1 MALLSVKT
9 RQKYLK
15 ELGYYT
21 GEIDG
26 KVGRLTKKAYAD
38 LQNDYFTRKSDRDG
52 YYGTDTDRLL
62 RSAYNCRDL
71 KHFKLTEF
79 KCGCKTKY
87 CTGYPVELNR
97 NLVLNLDD
105 MRKHYG
111 KSINVKSGLRCSKHN
126 SKVGGSINSYHK
138 KGKACDFQMS
148 GKSST
153 LNGRKEL
160 VKYWSDNYKTARYSY
175 CNGYGIKNG
184 KVSYP
189 KSNTMGWSTHV
200 DVK

>member
-1 MALLSVKT
+1 MLLSKKK
-9 RQKYLK
+9 RQEYLK
-15 ELGYYT
+15 ALGYYN
-21 GEIDG
+21 GKIDG
-26 KVGRLTKKAYAD
+26 VIGDKTKQAYKD
-38 LQNDYFTRKSDRDG
+38 LQDDYFDRSKDRDG
-52 YYGTDTDRLL
+52 KYGNNTDILL

-71 KHFKLTEF
+71 KYFKLQEF
-79 KCGCKTKY
+79 KCGCDCKY

-97 NLVLNLDD
+97 NLVVNLDS

-111 KSINVKSGLRCSKHN
+111 KAMRITSGLRCSKHN
-126 SKVGGSINSYHK
+126 SKVGGAIGSYHK
-138 KGKACDFQMS
+138 KGKAVDYNMT
-148 GKSST
+148 GKCTT

-160 VKYWSDNYKTARYSY
+160 IKYWDNTFSTARYSY

-189 KSNTMGWSTHV
+189 TSKTMGNSVHA